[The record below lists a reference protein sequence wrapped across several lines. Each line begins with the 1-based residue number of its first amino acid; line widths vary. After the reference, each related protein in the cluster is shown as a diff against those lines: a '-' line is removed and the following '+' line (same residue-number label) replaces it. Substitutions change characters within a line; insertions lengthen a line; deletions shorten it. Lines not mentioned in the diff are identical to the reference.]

1 MKRFAVMLMAVVL
14 ATAAWADTA
23 AVTAETAEAGK
34 SLSVRTF
41 QFKHKQ
47 ADKAAALIKEQ
58 LSAEG
63 SMSIQPSANSLIVTD
78 EPAVIKKV
86 AELLAAYDAPP
97 QPFHLTVRLIAAS
110 RGGKTDGARMPV
122 ELADIESKLA
132 MLRFDTIES
141 LGVAEFDG
149 KEGDPGLV
157 NLTSYRADFK
167 LGEYDPSS
175 DTIAVTEFK
184 LSRLDG
190 DTLAPLM
197 KTTLN
202 LKLGQTIIV
211 GVTRQPNSQRALMMV
226 LSAKR

>member
-1 MKRFAVMLMAVVL
+1 MKRIAVMLMAVVL
-14 ATAAWADTA
+14 ATAAWADDA
-23 AVTAETAEAGK
+23 AEAGK

-47 ADKAAALIKEQ
+47 ADKAAALIKEH
-58 LSAEG
+58 LSADG

-78 EPAVIKKV
+78 DPAVLKKV
-86 AELLAAYDAPP
+86 AALLTSYDTPP

-110 RGGKTDGARMPV
+110 RGGRTQDAVIPE
-122 ELADIESKLA
+122 ELRDIESKLA

-157 NLTSYRADFK
+157 SLTSYRADFK

-175 DTIAVTEFK
+175 DTITVTDFK
-184 LSRLDG
+184 LSRLDD

-202 LKLGQTIIV
+202 LKLGQKIIV